1 MAAKI
6 LVVDDD
12 TNVQRLLSYTL
23 KQEGYEVIVAADGA
37 EGFRLWGAEDPALIL
52 LDVMLPTLDGYQVA
66 AKVRAEEVDSHV
78 PIIML
83 TAEAEVEQK
92 IRGLRAGADD
102 YLVKPF
108 HPAELLARIKSLLAR
123 FAPKDLLVGRPP
135 LGRVLAFY
143 GAKGGVGTTTI
154 AINVAIALQRELG
167 RRVCLVDANLQ
178 FGDHRVFMD
187 LGLDRKSIVDVVSAP
202 SIDADLLR
210 GVLVEHDSKIDLL
223 LAPPTPEQA
232 ELVTKEHLTQIIDVL
247 RGIYDYVVVDV
258 DKRLDDVNLGVF
270 DAADAPLRRAHGR
283 PLVPQERP
291 PRPRDAQPHR
301 VRRRPGQARPEP
313 LERVHGDQR
322 EDGRGRP
329 APPHRPAGAQRVP
342 RGDQRPQLGRSRHVH
357 QGGLA
362 AGALPPRPGPGD
374 RPRDGLRFR
383 PRDGARPLSGRD
395 AGRRTRGE

>member
-12 TNVQRLLSYTL
+12 PNVHRLLSYTL
-23 KQEGYEVIVAADGA
+23 KQEGYEVVVALDGV
-37 EGFRLWGAEDPALIL
+37 EGFRLWGVENPALIL
-52 LDVMLPTLDGYQVA
+52 LDVMLPKLDGYQVA
-66 AKVRAEEVDSHV
+66 AKVRAAETDAHV

-123 FAPKDLLVGRPP
+123 FAPKDVLVGRPP

-187 LGLDRKSIVDVVSAP
+187 LGLDRKSIVDVVSAT

-223 LAPPTPEQA
+223 LAPPTPEMA
-232 ELVTKEHLTQIIDVL
+232 ELVTKEHVARIIDVL
-247 RGIYDYVVVDV
+247 RGMYDYVVVDL
-258 DKRLDDVNLGVF
+258 DKRLDDMNLGVF
-270 DAADAPLRRAHGR
+270 DAAEHLFVVLTADLSCLKNVR
-283 PLVPQERP
+283 LVLETLGHIGYE
-291 PRPRDAQPHR
+291 A
-301 VRRRPGQARPEP
+301 
-313 LERVHGDQR
+313 ERVKLILNRSNAFTGINAKTAEGALRHPIDLQVLN
-322 EDGRGRP
+322 EYRGAISALNSG
-329 APPHRPAGAQRVP
+329 APVMFTKADSP
-342 RGDQRPQLGRSRHVH
+342 LGRSFHDLARAIDR
-357 QGGLA
+357 GGA
-362 AGALPPRPGPGD
+362 PGPIVAVV
-374 RPRDGLRFR
+374 P
-383 PRDGARPLSGRD
+383 AR
-395 AGRRTRGE
+395 

>member
-12 TNVQRLLSYTL
+12 PNVQRLLSYTL
-23 KQEGYEVIVAADGA
+23 KQEGYEVVIAADGA
-37 EGFRLWGAEDPALIL
+37 EGFRLWGAENPALIL
-52 LDVMLPTLDGYQVA
+52 LDVMLPKLDGYQVA

-123 FAPKDLLVGRPP
+123 FAPRDLLVGRPP

-154 AINVAIALQRELG
+154 AINVAIALQRELD

-178 FGDHRVFMD
+178 FGDHRVFLD
-187 LGLDRKSIVDVVSAP
+187 LGLDRKSIVDAVNAP
-202 SIDADLLR
+202 SIDGDLLG
-210 GVLVEHDSKIDLL
+210 GVMVEHDSKVDLL

-247 RGIYDYVVVDV
+247 RGLYDYVVVDV
-258 DKRLDDVNLGVF
+258 DKRLDDMNLGVF
-270 DAADAPLRRAHGR
+270 DAAENLFVVLTADLSCLKNVRLVLETLAHIGYEGDRVKLVLNRSNAFTGINAKTAEGALRR
-283 PLVPQERP
+283 PIDYQVLNEY
-291 PRPRDAQPHR
+291 
-301 VRRRPGQARPEP
+301 
-313 LERVHGDQR
+313 
-322 EDGRGRP
+322 RGAISALNSGTP
-329 APPHRPAGAQRVP
+329 VMATKADSP
-342 RGDQRPQLGRSRHVH
+342 LGRSFPD
-357 QGGLA
+357 LA
-362 AGALPPRPGPGD
+362 RAIDRGAASGPAAATV
-374 RPRDGLRFR
+374 P
-383 PRDGARPLSGRD
+383 AR
-395 AGRRTRGE
+395 

>member
-12 TNVQRLLSYTL
+12 PNVQRLLSYTL
-23 KQEGYEVIVAADGA
+23 KQEGYEVVVASDGA
-37 EGFRLWGAEDPALIL
+37 EGFRLWGVEDPALIL
-52 LDVMLPTLDGYQVA
+52 LDVMLPKLDGYQVA
-66 AKVRAEEVDSHV
+66 AKVRAEEADAHV

-187 LGLDRKSIVDVVSAP
+187 LGLDRKSIVDVVSAT
-202 SIDADLLR
+202 SIDVDLLR

-223 LAPPTPEQA
+223 LAPPTPEMA

-247 RGIYDYVVVDV
+247 RGVYDYVVVDL
-258 DKRLDDVNLGVF
+258 DKRLDDMNLGVF
-270 DAADAPLRRAHGR
+270 DAAEHVFVVLTADLSCLKNVRLVLETLGHIGYEADRVKLILNRSNAFTGINAKTAEGALRHPIDLQVLNEYRGAISALNSGAPVMFTKADS
-283 PLVPQERP
+283 P
-291 PRPRDAQPHR
+291 
-301 VRRRPGQARPEP
+301 
-313 LERVHGDQR
+313 
-322 EDGRGRP
+322 
-329 APPHRPAGAQRVP
+329 
-342 RGDQRPQLGRSRHVH
+342 LGRSFHDLARAIDR
-357 QGGLA
+357 GGA
-362 AGALPPRPGPGD
+362 PGPIVAAV
-374 RPRDGLRFR
+374 P
-383 PRDGARPLSGRD
+383 AR
-395 AGRRTRGE
+395 